1 MRAQAAATAG
11 LTLAPSWP
19 GFVGLFSVWAFNL
32 SMLMPTLLVSPH
44 NHCLDS
50 LEHQRR
56 AQRQPCGQAFAVD
69 ISPPEKVGQAQAAH
83 RQAADF
89 VFFTAPVGLGLL
101 ADLSASGANFSL
113 PIWAT
118 AGGMLSSLWL
128 FRRRVQ

>member
-1 MRAQAAATAG
+1 MVAIFGT
-11 LTLAPSWP
+11 
-19 GFVGLFSVWAFNL
+19 
-32 SMLMPTLLVSPH
+32 
-44 NHCLDS
+44 
-50 LEHQRR
+50 QRR
-56 AQRQPCGQAFAVD
+56 AQQQPCGQAFAVD

-128 FRRRVQ
+128 SGAACSREL